1 MAHNHK
7 VSKKPQ
13 HHMRLE
19 THGASANPDG
29 RTLHTHLGLSRYT
42 CYTLHASANHQ
53 PVVCSRTL
61 TQSRK
66 RMGSA
71 PPMLCRNALSPTNA
85 LGLSVTCPIDLC
97 QRARPSAYLG
107 SFRRGTR
114 CLLLYLFHALISTC
128 WTWRLGLST
137 NGTDVG
143 AASTPTPLLAVLD
156 ALSMRAYGAT
166 PSSASSGARQ

>member
-1 MAHNHK
+1 MCEVTRGALE
-7 VSKKPQ
+7 S
-13 HHMRLE
+13 RLR
-19 THGASANPDG
+19 SADCAR
-29 RTLHTHLGLSRYT
+29 RTLMVVRCTHTSDCHDTRATPHMQVPIINQWSV
-42 CYTLHASANHQ
+42 HAHSHR
-53 PVVCSRTL
+53 P
-61 TQSRK
+61 
-66 RMGSA
+66 GSA
-71 PPMLCRNALSPTNA
+71 PPPMLCRNALSPTNA

-107 SFRRGTR
+107 FFRRGTR
-114 CLLLYLFHALISTC
+114 CLLLYVFHALISTC

>member
-1 MAHNHK
+1 MRK
-7 VSKKPQ
+7 VSN
-13 HHMRLE
+13 HMRLE
-19 THGASANPDG
+19 THLTAQVQ
-29 RTLHTHLGLSRYT
+29 TLMVVRCTHTSDCQDTRATRYMQVPIINQWSV
-42 CYTLHASANHQ
+42 HAHSHR
-53 PVVCSRTL
+53 P
-61 TQSRK
+61 
-66 RMGSA
+66 GSA

-107 SFRRGTR
+107 FFRRGTR
-114 CLLLYLFHALISTC
+114 CLLLYVFHALISTC